1 MVYSQT
7 RYTSIKSLIHE
18 KIFSEGRGIFG
29 YVVIFGYHLPG
40 VFRQHAP

>member
-29 YVVIFGYHLPG
+29 YVVYLSDFWISLTWCF
-40 VFRQHAP
+40 